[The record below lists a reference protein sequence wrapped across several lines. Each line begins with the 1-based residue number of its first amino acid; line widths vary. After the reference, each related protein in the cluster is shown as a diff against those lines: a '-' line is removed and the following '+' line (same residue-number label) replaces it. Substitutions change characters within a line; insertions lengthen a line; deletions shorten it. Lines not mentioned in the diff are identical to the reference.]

1 MENMIVIAQNSG
13 ASIMPFENNSLIIF
27 DENQLNEFLNMV
39 SAETIKDLSIT
50 EHEAEL
56 IKGILK
62 KRNEI

>member
-1 MENMIVIAQNSG
+1 
-13 ASIMPFENNSLIIF
+13 MPFENNSLIIF